1 MPKFL
6 YSVAAGDLNVRAT
19 KYETNR
25 TTNWNNEREKKK
37 EEKRAFLFLE
47 QALYL
52 AFDLSQIDWHLRHG
66 KVTNRSKRAISPVR
80 KTANY
85 DCNDLSY

>member
-1 MPKFL
+1 MRKI
-6 YSVAAGDLNVRAT
+6 GQQT
-19 KYETNR
+19 ETMK
-25 TTNWNNEREKKK
+25 EREKEGK
-37 EEKRAFLFLE
+37 KRAFLFLE

-66 KVTNRSKRAISPVR
+66 KVTNRSRKRAISPVG

-85 DCNDLSY
+85 DCSDVPY

>member
-1 MPKFL
+1 MRKI
-6 YSVAAGDLNVRAT
+6 GQQT
-19 KYETNR
+19 ETMK
-25 TTNWNNEREKKK
+25 EREKEGK
-37 EEKRAFLFLE
+37 KRAFLFLE

-66 KVTNRSKRAISPVR
+66 KVTNRSRKRAISPVE

-85 DCNDLSY
+85 DCSDVPC

>member
-1 MPKFL
+1 MRKI
-6 YSVAAGDLNVRAT
+6 GQQT
-19 KYETNR
+19 ETMK
-25 TTNWNNEREKKK
+25 EREKEGK
-37 EEKRAFLFLE
+37 KRAFLFLE

-52 AFDLSQIDWHLRHG
+52 ALDLSQIDWHLRHG
-66 KVTNRSKRAISPVR
+66 KVANRSKRVITPVR